1 MIKMPVHAATELDD
15 EDDIT
20 YTGEIYDDN
29 GNSICVAD
37 IDLVDEIVIRINL
50 HGELVKSL
58 REMVEIVGSNFC
70 SNQEIKQKYRS
81 AFNLINYL
89 EKCK

>member
-1 MIKMPVHAATELDD
+1 MMIKMPVHAATELDD

-29 GNSICVAD
+29 GNSICVAE
-37 IDLVDEIVIRINL
+37 IDLVDEIVKRINL
-50 HGELVKSL
+50 HEK
-58 REMVEIVGSNFC
+58 
-70 SNQEIKQKYRS
+70 
-81 AFNLINYL
+81 LIILLKESKFALSQQYGVDSVFLDEVNNVL

>member
-29 GNSICVAD
+29 GNSICVAE
-37 IDLVDEIVIRINL
+37 IDLVDEIVKRINL
-50 HGELVKSL
+50 HGSLVEAL
-58 REMVEIVGSNFC
+58 
-70 SNQEIKQKYRS
+70 KYSVYFMEDR
-81 AFNLINYL
+81 AATKYNLNKVSEFRKLL
-89 EKCK
+89 EQCK